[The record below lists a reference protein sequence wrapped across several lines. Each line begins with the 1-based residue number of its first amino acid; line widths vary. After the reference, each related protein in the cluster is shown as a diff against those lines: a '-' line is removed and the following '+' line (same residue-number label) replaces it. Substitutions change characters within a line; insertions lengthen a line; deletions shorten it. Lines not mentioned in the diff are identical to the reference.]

1 MVQDSLSSLT
11 LIWYVVGGSLWY
23 SCHGIADVCECLPAF
38 MPQIGILEVVAELC
52 GCGSDR
58 SVIHGSPLVDL
69 CKDVAMKNMF
79 VLYQVGGKDLLDGIF
94 AKLLDYESWKVP
106 FFFGQIWFTHGILGQ
121 RFMPCNFMIWGWRA
135 SFFLYHQAYVIF
147 LLELIG
153 RTPQEMIYTN
163 QWTMNP
169 TRSCW
174 LSLMRYNF
182 FQVWVPPKLPKRTCR
197 NYDEDNDFL
206 DISHFTQGPSRTFSN
221 RSPIGWILFDRFSHH
236 VYSHWCFFWEVH
248 LLNHEARGQ
257 NFLYD
262 HFFFGL
268 WSGESEIFNRR
279 NVEM

>member
-135 SFFLYHQAYVIF
+135 SFFSPSPRHMLFSCWNWLGEHRKKWSIPTNEPWTQLGVAGWAWCVTTFSKYESRPNYQNVLVGITMRTMIF
-147 LLELIG
+147 LIYHTSPKGPAAHFPIVHRLDGYCLIDFHIMCTATGVFSEKFTCWITKLEGKTSYTITFFSAYG
-153 RTPQEMIYTN
+153 VERVKFSTEEM
-163 QWTMNP
+163 
-169 TRSCW
+169 
-174 LSLMRYNF
+174 
-182 FQVWVPPKLPKRTCR
+182 
-197 NYDEDNDFL
+197 
-206 DISHFTQGPSRTFSN
+206 
-221 RSPIGWILFDRFSHH
+221 
-236 VYSHWCFFWEVH
+236 
-248 LLNHEARGQ
+248 
-257 NFLYD
+257 
-262 HFFFGL
+262 
-268 WSGESEIFNRR
+268 
-279 NVEM
+279 

>member
-1 MVQDSLSSLT
+1 
-11 LIWYVVGGSLWY
+11 
-23 SCHGIADVCECLPAF
+23 

-106 FFFGQIWFTHGILGQ
+106 FFFGHIWFTHRILGQ

-163 QWTMNP
+163 Q
-169 TRSCW
+169 
-174 LSLMRYNF
+174 
-182 FQVWVPPKLPKRTCR
+182 
-197 NYDEDNDFL
+197 
-206 DISHFTQGPSRTFSN
+206 
-221 RSPIGWILFDRFSHH
+221 
-236 VYSHWCFFWEVH
+236 
-248 LLNHEARGQ
+248 
-257 NFLYD
+257 
-262 HFFFGL
+262 
-268 WSGESEIFNRR
+268 
-279 NVEM
+279 